1 MKRSVAPKTEAQVAR
16 GPSLIDLLDVV
27 RNESNRIQ
35 DSSGAM
41 QQNRTGT
48 LDQPASTDALL
59 LMPLENSNSTKPRL
73 NHSEMNT
80 LHE

>member
-1 MKRSVAPKTEAQVAR
+1 
-16 GPSLIDLLDVV
+16 LDVV